1 MREFV
6 TAVEEAFEGE
16 PDTGNQMKVDGHV
29 VRYYRPTDG
38 QVAVYM
44 ASTGRHSSDSDRTA
58 AIINFFIELF
68 DKESQAYLVERLLDR
83 DDPFGLAQIEEM
95 IEALT
100 EEWSGRPTQ
109 RSSGSTQSRTRGG
122 PKSTP
127 RTRKSTSSVSRLTDS
142 STSSTPGA

>member
-6 TAVEEAFEGE
+6 TAVEDAFEGE
-16 PDTGNQMKVDGHV
+16 PDEGNQLKVDGHV
-29 VRYYRPTDG
+29 LRYYRPTDG

-44 ASTGRHSSDSDRTA
+44 ASTGRHASDSDRTA

-68 DKESQAYLVERLLDR
+68 DKDSQTYLIERLLDR
-83 DDPFGLAQIEEM
+83 DDPFGLAQVEEM

-109 RSSGSTQSRTRGG
+109 PSSGSTPSRRTGG
-122 PKSTP
+122 QRSTP
-127 RTRKSTSSVSRLTDS
+127 RTRKSTSSDSPRIVS

>member
-16 PDTGNQMKVDGHV
+16 PDEGNTLKLDGHV
-29 VRYYRPTDG
+29 LHYYKPTDG
-38 QVAVYM
+38 QIAVYM

-68 DKESQAYLVERLLDR
+68 DKDSQAYLVERLLDR
-83 DDPFGLAQIEEM
+83 DDPFGLVQVEEM

-109 RSSGSTQSRTRGG
+109 RSSGSTPSRRTGG
-122 PKSTP
+122 RKSTP
-127 RTRKSTSSVSRLTDS
+127 RTPRSTSSDSPHIVS